1 MDEMYIKMF
10 FFFQL
15 WIIFSNLCHTFKQ
28 IQQIYVIFT
37 SLEQNCTNTYI
48 TSIYNFNHAV
58 WIQLHMANN
67 VWFIMDDNE

>member
-10 FFFQL
+10 FFSIVDYF
-15 WIIFSNLCHTFKQ
+15 FSDRCHTCKQ
-28 IQQIYVIFT
+28 IRQIYVIFT

-48 TSIYNFNHAV
+48 ISTYNFNHSI

-67 VWFIMDDNE
+67 I